1 MKAYKG
7 FDKDLK
13 CREFQ
18 YEVGK
23 EYEEENSALCKKGFH
38 ACENPLD
45 TFRYYRPT
53 DSRYCEVDV
62 DDNGERNST
71 DSKVCG
77 KHIKISAEIGLKGV
91 INAGVRFV
99 FDKCESA
106 TEENASG
113 ESGNAAASGES
124 GNAAASGNLGNAAA
138 SGESGNAAASGWSG
152 NAAASG
158 ERGNAAASGWRGNAA
173 ASGWSGN
180 AAASGE
186 SGNAAASGE
195 RGNAAASGESGN
207 AAASGWR
214 GNAAA
219 SGWRG
224 TAVVT
229 GFAGRATALG
239 EQCLAVA
246 WGEDS
251 LARGTVGNWIVVSE
265 RDDDGNIIDVKIAKV
280 DGDTVKAD
288 TWYKLVNGEIM
299 EA

>member
-138 SGESGNAAASGWSG
+138 SG
-152 NAAASG
+152 
-158 ERGNAAASGWRGNAA
+158 
-173 ASGWSGN
+173 
-180 AAASGE
+180 
-186 SGNAAASGE
+186 
-195 RGNAAASGESGN
+195 
-207 AAASGWR
+207 
-214 GNAAA
+214 
-219 SGWRG
+219 WRG

>member
-113 ESGNAAASGES
+113 ESGNAAASGERGNAAASGES

-138 SGESGNAAASGWSG
+138 SGWS
-152 NAAASG
+152 
-158 ERGNAAASGWRGNAA
+158 
-173 ASGWSGN
+173 
-180 AAASGE
+180 
-186 SGNAAASGE
+186 
-195 RGNAAASGESGN
+195 
-207 AAASGWR
+207 